1 MEALEYLLNL
11 FKEKKEKN
19 KMCVMVG
26 SGGRGKS
33 MLLKKV
39 ELDLL
44 EDFSKGNGSSKYDTL
59 PIIIKMFE
67 LDPENPNILEYL

>member
-1 MEALEYLLNL
+1 
-11 FKEKKEKN
+11 
-19 KMCVMVG
+19 MCVMVG

-39 ELDLL
+39 ELELL
-44 EDFSKGNGSSKYDTL
+44 EDFSKGNGISKYDTL
-59 PIIIKMFE
+59 PIVIKLFE